1 MAEEVRATAHRVI
14 ERASGNDDALLVAAL
29 SKEHVSVT
37 QAFLVAVETDS

>member
-1 MAEEVRATAHRVI
+1 VAEEVRATAHRVI
-14 ERASGNDDALLVAAL
+14 ERASGNDALLVAAL